1 MRRQMDHL
9 RQGLVALGKP
19 AKLAVA
25 IATDLL
31 LVPVALWLAFMFRL
45 GTDNLINPVE
55 YGWLFLA
62 AIATALPIFAAY
74 GLYRAVLRYMSTD
87 TVFSLFKAA
96 STAALLLALIIYLA
110 RTELLVP
117 RTVVF
122 NYWLI
127 LFVLIGGVRF
137 LGRAFLVPNQ
147 SEIWRSILSGA
158 ADKIDSRRS
167 IVIYGAGSAGYQLFR
182 HLQNNRDTKPVAFID
197 DNPDLR
203 RRSIGGLRVH
213 GPDELPALIRRL
225 DIREIF
231 LAIPSLAPT
240 KRKEILEMLEPLSL
254 HVRTVPS
261 IVEITT
267 GRKQV
272 AELQEVQPEDIL
284 GREIISPDPQL
295 MRRCIQNQTVMV
307 TGAGGSIGSELCRQI
322 LEQQPKRVVLFEH
335 SEFNLYTIEE
345 ELRAS
350 IQRRGLAVELY
361 AVLGS
366 VMDPALLTKVM
377 TSLEVN
383 TIYHAAA
390 YKHVPV
396 VENNVAAG
404 IRNNVLGT
412 LHTAQAA
419 IEAKVANFVLISTDK
434 AVRPTNIMGASKR
447 LAELILQA
455 LAQRTT
461 HLNSGNG
468 DAERAAAGSAPQ
480 HQTRFTMVRFGNV
493 LDSSGSV
500 IPTFRRQIEHNGP
513 VTVTHPDVTR
523 YFMTIPEAAQLV
535 VQASSLGTGGEVF
548 VLDMGQ
554 PVRILD
560 LAMKMIR
567 LSGLTVRNDVNPKG
581 DIQIDYIGLRPGE
594 KLYEELLI
602 GEQVYPTGHPRI
614 LRAEEAALDWGTIK
628 ALISRLQ
635 DALAKGDLQAICSLL
650 IENVEG
656 FRPSGPPVDWRYGPG
671 NAATETQGNLIRLPF
686 GRQ

>member
-1 MRRQMDHL
+1 
-9 RQGLVALGKP
+9 
-19 AKLAVA
+19 
-25 IATDLL
+25 
-31 LVPVALWLAFMFRL
+31 
-45 GTDNLINPVE
+45 
-55 YGWLFLA
+55 
-62 AIATALPIFAAY
+62 
-74 GLYRAVLRYMSTD
+74 
-87 TVFSLFKAA
+87 FKAA

-137 LGRAFLVPNQ
+137 LGRAFLIPNH
-147 SEIWRSILSGA
+147 SERWRSVLYRYV
-158 ADKIDSRRS
+158 DRVDSRRS
-167 IVIYGAGSAGYQLFR
+167 VVIYGAGSAGYQLFR
-182 HLQNNRDTKPVAFID
+182 HLQNDRDTKPVVFID
-197 DNPDLR
+197 DDPDLR
-203 RRSIGGLRVH
+203 HRSIGGLRVH
-213 GPDELPALIRRL
+213 GPDELPLLIERF

-231 LAIPSLAPT
+231 LAIPSLPPV
-240 KRKEILEMLEPLSL
+240 KRKEILETLEPLSL

-284 GREIISPDPQL
+284 GREIIAPDPTL
-295 MRRCIQNQTVMV
+295 MRRCIQDQTVMV

-322 LEQQPKRVVLFEH
+322 LEEEPKRLVLFEH
-335 SEFNLYTIEE
+335 SEFNLYSIEE

-350 IQRRGLAVELY
+350 IQRRGLGIELY

-366 VMDPALLTKVM
+366 VMDPPLLSSVM
-377 TSLEVN
+377 SSLEVN

-404 IRNNVLGT
+404 IRNNVFGT
-412 LHTAQAA
+412 LHTAQSA
-419 IEAKVANFVLISTDK
+419 IDAKVANFVLISTDK

-455 LAQRTT
+455 LAR
-461 HLNSGNG
+461 LNA
-468 DAERAAAGSAPQ
+468 AEHTDSREAASTAEKTAQP

-602 GEQVYPTGHPRI
+602 GELVYPTGHPRI

-628 ALISRLQ
+628 ALLSRLQ
-635 DALAKGDLQAICSLL
+635 DALAKGDLQCICSLL
-650 IENVEG
+650 IEHVEG
-656 FRPSGPPVDWRYGPG
+656 FQPSGPPVDWRYDPG
-671 NAATETQGNLIRLPF
+671 GGDPDENQGNLIRLPI